1 MVWDVLSKKKK
12 ETFFILVLSVTVLL
26 FVYVDELTSKTF
38 DPGDKALSVPF
49 SDKKGLI
56 LREVSMRN
64 HGDSRSPTPI
74 PTTSEVR
81 STDSSTEQK
90 PTILT
95 TVSTPSDI
103 QKPQNIPHNSAN
115 HLNEEDNK
123 NENSS
128 PKKLNNRLLTSRK
141 TLNLQPPSQKWARA
155 QFYKTMEFLNWTYP
169 TTNQWDQCSIRTY
182 YFSNL
187 QTIFTGTPKT
197 GCSNWLIALLN
208 AEGVLNKKIDPTK
221 IKFVHGGLTAHR
233 RVRALLQN
241 NLVTRAELDK
251 AFSFA
256 VVRNPW
262 TRMVSGYRDKLSSEI
277 TQGGSFRGIGMG
289 IVAWSRNISDPKLL
303 QNLYPTFEEY
313 ARWLVLKNGIGRLDA
328 HFGLQIGTLCIP
340 KAMYDYIIPLEH
352 SAQLSKEVWSKINAA
367 DTPLLGSYDKSS
379 DPRKQKS
386 ALLAKQWLSQLPS
399 IIVDKLYRIY
409 EADFILLNYS
419 NFTHPD
425 FPLPLHA

>member
-12 ETFFILVLSVTVLL
+12 ETFFILVVSVTVLL

-38 DPGDKALSVPF
+38 DPGDKAISVPF
-49 SDKKGLI
+49 SHKKDLI
-56 LREVSMRN
+56 SREPSMRN
-64 HGDSRSPTPI
+64 QGDNRAPTLI
-74 PTTSEVR
+74 PTTSQVQ
-81 STDSSTEQK
+81 STDSSTEQR
-90 PTILT
+90 PTVLT

-103 QKPQNIPHNSAN
+103 QKPQNIPDNPAD
-115 HLNEEDNK
+115 HLSNDLNK
-123 NENSS
+123 NRNSS
-128 PKKLNNRLLTSRK
+128 TKTLNSRLITSRK
-141 TLNLQPPSQKWARA
+141 SLNLKPPSQQWARA
-155 QFYKTMEFLNWTYP
+155 QFYKTIEFLNWTYP
-169 TTNQWDQCSIRTY
+169 TTNHWDQCSIRTY

-221 IKFVHGGLTAHR
+221 IKFVHGGLTVHR

-241 NLVTRAELDK
+241 NLVTKAELDK

-277 TQGGSFRGIGMG
+277 TQGGSFRGVGMG
-289 IVAWSRNISDPKLL
+289 IVAWSRNISDSKLL

-313 ARWLVLKNGIGRLDA
+313 ARWLVYKNGKLDA

-340 KAMYDYIIPLEH
+340 KAMYDYIVPLEH

-367 DTPLLGSYDKSS
+367 DIPLLGSYDRSS

-386 ALLAKQWLSQLPS
+386 ALLARQWLSQLPS

-425 FPLPLHA
+425 FPLPLHN